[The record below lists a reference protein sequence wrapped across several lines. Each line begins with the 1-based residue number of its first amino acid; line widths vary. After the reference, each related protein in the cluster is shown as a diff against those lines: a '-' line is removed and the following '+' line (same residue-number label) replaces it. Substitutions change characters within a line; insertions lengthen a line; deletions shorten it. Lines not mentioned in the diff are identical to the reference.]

1 MQKQFKVLSRSKKKN
16 FDEGLGK
23 AALIGTGLYLGY
35 KGLKKA
41 GDSFNQFLNNQRD
54 NSPIGGNKRVDDT
67 RKGSGDKKV
76 GEKIKFGK

>member
-1 MQKQFKVLSRSKKKN
+1 
-16 FDEGLGK
+16 
-23 AALIGTGLYLGY
+23 LGY